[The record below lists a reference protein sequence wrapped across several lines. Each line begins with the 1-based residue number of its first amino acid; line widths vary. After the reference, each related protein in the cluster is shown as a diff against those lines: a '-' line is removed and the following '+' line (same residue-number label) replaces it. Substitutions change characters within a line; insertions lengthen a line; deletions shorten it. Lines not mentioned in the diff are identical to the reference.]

1 MKTARRFFMKKL
13 SKSGKIAII
22 VICSIL
28 LAFGAGV
35 GLFHLGLY
43 IKGVAS
49 EIHLDDMAV
58 EDISSIREFNNTSE
72 TYILNFGTIDCSM
85 ISAKTYEYEGDV
97 VFIEESSILFGV
109 RVDLLVVYTE
119 NTYGRH
125 FGQDY
130 KNIFGDKYIPD
141 RKTAPFEDVEGQRI
155 QRKDGKTYLSY
166 ATDSHYYYLVVHST
180 EDIWKDILGRLLGD
194 E

>member
-1 MKTARRFFMKKL
+1 MKKL

-22 VICSIL
+22 VICSIV

-72 TYILNFGTIDCSM
+72 TYILNFGAIDCSV
-85 ISAKTYEYEGDV
+85 IGAKTYKYKDDII
-97 VFIEESSILFGV
+97 FIEESSILFGV
-109 RVDLLVVYTE
+109 RVDLLVV
-119 NTYGRH
+119 
-125 FGQDY
+125 
-130 KNIFGDKYIPD
+130 
-141 RKTAPFEDVEGQRI
+141 
-155 QRKDGKTYLSY
+155 
-166 ATDSHYYYLVVHST
+166 
-180 EDIWKDILGRLLGD
+180 LLKSPR
-194 E
+194 

>member
-1 MKTARRFFMKKL
+1 MKKL
-13 SKSGKIAII
+13 SKNGKIAII
-22 VICSIL
+22 VICSVV

-35 GLFHLGLY
+35 GFFHLGLY

-58 EDISSIREFNNTSE
+58 EDVSSIREFNKTSE
-72 TYILNFGTIDCSM
+72 TYILNFGAIDCSV
-85 ISAKTYEYEGDV
+85 IGAKTYKHKGDII
-97 VFIEESSILFGV
+97 FIEESSILFGV

-155 QRKDGKTYLSY
+155 QRKDGKTYLYY